1 MNSTPQAEYPP
12 QSVLKKLETG
22 FESILFAAR
31 WMLAPFYVGMVGAL
45 AVILV
50 VFFRE
55 LIGELA
61 HVADIDAERA
71 LVLALSLI
79 DLSLTANL
87 LLIMILAGYENFVS
101 KLHMGDHEDRPAWM
115 GTVDFADLKIKLIA
129 SIVAISAISLLRAFL
144 PLAEENTHVDAP
156 RLLWMIAIHLTF
168 VVSALLLAV
177 MDWIASK
184 TTPHA
189 ITHG

>member
-1 MNSTPQAEYPP
+1 MTAPREPNAPPPST
-12 QSVLKKLETG
+12 LKKLEIG
-22 FESILFAAR
+22 FERVLFAAR
-31 WMLAPFYVGMVGAL
+31 WILAPLYLGMVCAL

-55 LIGELA
+55 LVGELA
-61 HVADIDAERA
+61 HIAAIDTERA

-101 KLHMGDHEDRPAWM
+101 KLHLGDHEDRPTWM

-144 PLAEENTHVDAP
+144 PLAEANAHVDAP
-156 RLLWMIAIHLTF
+156 RLMWMIAIHLTF

-184 TTPHA
+184 SGPHGRA
-189 ITHG
+189 RG